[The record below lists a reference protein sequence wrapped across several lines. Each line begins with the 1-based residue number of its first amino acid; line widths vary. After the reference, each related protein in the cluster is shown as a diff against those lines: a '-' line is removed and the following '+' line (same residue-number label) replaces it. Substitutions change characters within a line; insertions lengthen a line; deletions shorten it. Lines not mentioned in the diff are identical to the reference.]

1 MPSPATRPTADVM
14 NRAPFLVADYTL
26 AAQCISN
33 RKGVARYT
41 QTPGCYHDLIRRI
54 KLVALAESLQS
65 DAIDT

>member
-1 MPSPATRPTADVM
+1 M